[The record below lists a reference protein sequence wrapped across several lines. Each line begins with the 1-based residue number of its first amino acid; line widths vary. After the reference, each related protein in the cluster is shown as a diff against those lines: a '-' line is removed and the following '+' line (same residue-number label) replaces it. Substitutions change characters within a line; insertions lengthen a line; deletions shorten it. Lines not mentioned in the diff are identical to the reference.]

1 MRKFYRKKEKILQ
14 NLFKITKIR
23 FSFSLKSSSPFKGV
37 SWNSIASGKY
47 GKQVVGNDRGHV
59 KTIIKML
66 AANNADYSP
75 APVALAA

>member
-1 MRKFYRKKEKILQ
+1 MLIKHLFYKYPH
-14 NLFKITKIR
+14 NLR
-23 FSFSLKSSSPFKGV
+23 GV
-37 SWNSIASGKY
+37 SWNTIASRNF

>member
-1 MRKFYRKKEKILQ
+1 MIIAEEFFLYKL
-14 NLFKITKIR
+14 
-23 FSFSLKSSSPFKGV
+23 GV
-37 SWNSIASGKY
+37 SWNSIASGKF

-75 APVALAA
+75 ADVAIAA

>member
-1 MRKFYRKKEKILQ
+1 M
-14 NLFKITKIR
+14 
-23 FSFSLKSSSPFKGV
+23 GV
-37 SWNSIASGKY
+37 SWNSIASGKF